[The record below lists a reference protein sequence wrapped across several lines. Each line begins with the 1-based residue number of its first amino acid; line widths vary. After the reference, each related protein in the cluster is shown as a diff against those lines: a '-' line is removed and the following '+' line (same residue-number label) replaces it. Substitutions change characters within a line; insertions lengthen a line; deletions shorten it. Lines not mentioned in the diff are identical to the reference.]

1 MIILDTNVVSALMR
15 LHMEPEVERW
25 LNAQQT
31 KRLYATALTIFEIR
45 QGIDAMPAGKRRT
58 ANEGAFSLVM
68 TSVLGSQIFDLDVT
82 ASNAAGVI
90 FAKRHRRGEQP
101 GAIDCLI
108 AGIAVMQGA
117 KIATRN
123 IKDFANLDI
132 EIINPWLEH

>member
-15 LHMEPEVERW
+15 LHMEPVVERW
-25 LNAQQT
+25 FNAQQMN
-31 KRLYATALTIFEIR
+31 RLYATALTIFEIR
-45 QGIDAMPAGKRRT
+45 HGIDVMHAGKRRT

-82 ASNAAGVI
+82 ASDAAGAI
-90 FAKRHRRGEQP
+90 FAKRLRRGEHP

-108 AGIAVMQGA
+108 AGIALMQGA

-132 EIINPWLEH
+132 EIINPWLDT